1 MGVEG
6 VFVELWKELWF
17 KDFYKV
23 CRNDEVGFMG
33 CGGGG
38 DGDVL
43 GIVIGVVGELNGEY
57 WYWCFCGDFGGLV
70 FVIYINGDYLCW
82 VVVDSGIE

>member
-1 MGVEG
+1 M
-6 VFVELWKELWF
+6 WF

-57 WYWCFCGDFGGLV
+57 WY
-70 FVIYINGDYLCW
+70 
-82 VVVDSGIE
+82 